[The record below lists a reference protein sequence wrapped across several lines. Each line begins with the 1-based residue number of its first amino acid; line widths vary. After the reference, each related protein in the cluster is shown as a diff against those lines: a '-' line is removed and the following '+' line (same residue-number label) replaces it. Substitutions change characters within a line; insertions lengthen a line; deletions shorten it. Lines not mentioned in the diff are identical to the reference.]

1 MVFETPEDYLDFWFP
16 GQDLTLGDLPPD
28 LADYYLYDL
37 GRVDG
42 GYTPK
47 ASREAAEEDAES
59 VSSESLTAAGLEA
72 IGCPVVLV
80 RAEEGFFPGSQPL
93 ISAEA
98 QNAMAEAL
106 DLRLEIL
113 LSGANHYT
121 MMFGDYAAR
130 ISGIFDPEGPLF
142 K

>member
-1 MVFETPEDYLDFWFP
+1 
-16 GQDLTLGDLPPD
+16 PD
-28 LADYYLYDL
+28 LVDYYLYDL

-59 VSSESLTAAGLEA
+59 VSSESLTAAGLEE

-98 QNAMAEAL
+98 RKAMAGAL

-113 LSGANHYT
+113 LPGANHYT
-121 MMFGDYAAR
+121 MLFGESGRQIAATIDDFLR
-130 ISGIFDPEGPLF
+130 QV
-142 K
+142 